1 MIVRNKSNVETS
13 LFRHLKHI
21 KRSGIKHEMGFL
33 AYCLYYHRPL
43 LLLSDE
49 NHPESDVIKTFQV
62 LLTYLDGDEKW

>member
-1 MIVRNKSNVETS
+1 
-13 LFRHLKHI
+13 
-21 KRSGIKHEMGFL
+21 MGFL

-43 LLLSDE
+43 LLLTDE